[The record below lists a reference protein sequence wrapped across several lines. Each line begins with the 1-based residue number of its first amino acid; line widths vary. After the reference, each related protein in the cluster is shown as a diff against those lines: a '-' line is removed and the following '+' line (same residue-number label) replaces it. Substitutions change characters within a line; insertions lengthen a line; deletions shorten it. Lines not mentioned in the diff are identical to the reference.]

1 MNIKHLHC
9 DFYSDT
15 MGNMG
20 AFITITGNNLKPNYR
35 SFEAV
40 VSLTTMFFIS
50 YLLILYSYSMQP
62 HPDVK
67 PMAYANSLMNWLA

>member
-1 MNIKHLHC
+1 MNIIHLQC

-40 VSLTTMFFIS
+40 VSVTSVFLFHIF
-50 YLLILYSYSMQP
+50 
-62 HPDVK
+62 
-67 PMAYANSLMNWLA
+67 

>member
-1 MNIKHLHC
+1 
-9 DFYSDT
+9 

-40 VSLTTMFFIS
+40 VSIIATNPSM
-50 YLLILYSYSMQP
+50 YALIIIIYILFTATS
-62 HPDVK
+62 
-67 PMAYANSLMNWLA
+67 